1 MGVRGRWRCA
11 ATWVVAGVCLAPSA
25 AQATEQ
31 EWHIGAST
39 GFATLDFPRAL
50 ARYGF
55 GGGLHARYGLTDVFD
70 FTMNASLYGYPDD
83 ARIALGTS
91 AGIDYVI
98 DISRWLPTIGANLG
112 VVDLVGFRCD
122 EAPVHCGHILMPAL
136 GVPFT
141 FAFRVTPHVPLGL
154 RLEYQ
159 VLPIG
164 LLGGS
169 GPDQQFFVGLYGSFA
184 N

>member
-1 MGVRGRWRCA
+1 MGASARFRCA
-11 ATWVVAGVCLAPSA
+11 AALAAGALFVPASA
-25 AQATEQ
+25 HATER
-31 EWHIGAST
+31 EWHFGAST

-55 GGGLHARYGLTDVFD
+55 GGGLHTRYGLTDALD

-91 AGIDYVI
+91 VGIDYVI
-98 DISRWLPTIGANLG
+98 DISRWLPTIGATAGL
-112 VVDLVGFRCD
+112 VDLVGLRCD
-122 EAPVHCGHILMPAL
+122 EAPIHCGHILMPAL
-136 GVPFT
+136 SVPFT
-141 FAFRVTPHVPLGL
+141 FGYRVTPHVPLGV

-159 VLPIG
+159 ILPIG
-164 LLGGS
+164 LLGGA
-169 GPDQQFFVGLYGSFA
+169 GPDQQFFVGLYGAFA